1 MKRAALFGLMFAV
14 ALVLVSGAPA
24 RAQDEVRLGRS
35 SALIGEHISMTVRV
49 TVPAGATVELTPGTE
64 SWANIELVS
73 IDSVNQVNQ
82 PDGVLWLFQ
91 ATVAPFAPGALSFAP
106 TIAVIKGSD
115 SATTA
120 LPAVPLTVVRTL
132 AEDAPP
138 ELSPLAPPVAIG
150 GAESPWLKPGI
161 ALGLLAGAALLA
173 AVLWFVGRAVLR
185 RVRRTAPVL
194 VAHPAP
200 RTLDGAEQLLHSD
213 PVGAY
218 RLMSSVVKSELAR
231 RYGVRATALTTTELR
246 RRLESGGERWE
257 ARLVAGLLEECDSVI
272 YAGYRP
278 ATERREADL
287 TMAREIVE
295 VAG

>member
-1 MKRAALFGLMFAV
+1 VKRAAFFGVMLAV
-14 ALVLVSGAPA
+14 ALTFVSGAPA
-24 RAQDEVRLGRS
+24 HAQDEVRLGRS

-64 SWANIELVS
+64 SWANVELVS

-82 PDGVLWLFQ
+82 SDGVLWLFQ
-91 ATVAPFAPGALSFAP
+91 ATVSPFAPGPVSFAP
-106 TIAVIKGSD
+106 TVAVIAGNESK
-115 SATTA
+115 TVA
-120 LPAVPLTVVRTL
+120 LPAVPLTVVPTL
-132 AEDAPP
+132 PADAPL
-138 ELSPLAPPVAIG
+138 ELSPLSPPVAIG

-161 ALGLLAGAALLA
+161 ALGVLAGLALLA
-173 AVLWFVGRAVLR
+173 ALLWFGGHTVLLR
-185 RVRRTAPVL
+185 LGRTAPAP
-194 VAHPAP
+194 VAHQAP
-200 RTLDGAEQLLHSD
+200 RTLEGAEQLLHSD

-218 RLMSSVVKSELAR
+218 RLMSAVVKSELAR
-231 RYGVRATALTTTELR
+231 RYGVRATALTTSELR

-278 ATERREADL
+278 ATARREADL